1 MMTNKNFSP
10 WIYCDLEQWGPL
22 TNEKYLINVKEKN
35 VLYNQ
40 EEDISHIY
48 IVKSGRVR
56 LSYFSS
62 EGAEK
67 IYIFAL
73 SGGMFG
79 EETCFEPEA
88 QFLHAATIVDCELYC
103 IPKDQFL
110 YHLSQDTALN
120 VQVLSSMAHKIHL
133 LMEHIRRLCFLD
145 ARSRVAAVFVD
156 LVHVFGVPTKDGIKV
171 QLPVIQQ
178 GIGNLVKA
186 SRLTVNQ
193 VIGEFEAMGL
203 LEKKQNRWLFYRK
216 ANRSIAVSSS
226 CIVISLPLAA

>member
-1 MMTNKNFSP
+1 MEMCIRYRLYGSLLHGYHFRRNLCQGRESIWPGHHLRSYQAHVPDHCFGGYFGRNLWQAHLWKRHGANDRRL
-10 WIYCDLEQWGPL
+10 CGPGS
-22 TNEKYLINVKEKN
+22 V
-35 VLYNQ
+35 
-40 EEDISHIY
+40 
-48 IVKSGRVR
+48 
-56 LSYFSS
+56 SYTH
-62 EGAEK
+62 
-67 IYIFAL
+67 L
-73 SGGMFG
+73 
-79 EETCFEPEA
+79 
-88 QFLHAATIVDCELYC
+88 AATIVDCELYC

-203 LEKKQNRWLFYRK
+203 LEKKQNRWIIYNLDMLKEFSK
-216 ANRSIAVSSS
+216 I
-226 CIVISLPLAA
+226 P

>member
-1 MMTNKNFSP
+1 MTNKNFSP

-133 LMEHIRRLCFLD
+133 LMEHIRR
-145 ARSRVAAVFVD
+145 
-156 LVHVFGVPTKDGIKV
+156 I
-171 QLPVIQQ
+171 
-178 GIGNLVKA
+178 
-186 SRLTVNQ
+186 
-193 VIGEFEAMGL
+193 
-203 LEKKQNRWLFYRK
+203 
-216 ANRSIAVSSS
+216 
-226 CIVISLPLAA
+226 

>member
-1 MMTNKNFSP
+1 MTNKNFSP

-22 TNEKYLINVKEKN
+22 TNEKYRITVNEKI
-35 VLYNQ
+35 VLYNL
-40 EEDISHIY
+40 EEYISHIY
-48 IVKSGRVR
+48 SVKRGRVR

-178 GIGNLVKA
+178 GIGN
-186 SRLTVNQ
+186 SRLWAFWRKNKTV
-193 VIGEFEAMGL
+193 GL
-203 LEKKQNRWLFYRK
+203 F
-216 ANRSIAVSSS
+216 I
-226 CIVISLPLAA
+226 I